1 MAEPKHEIFL
11 SHSGAQK
18 DFVDQLCVDLER
30 VSYIPFF
37 DRRHAS
43 LEKGATFPDRIFD
56 AIRKCRLFVVV
67 LSEDFFTKTKWPMME
82 LAAAVAAQSENPN
95 LKLLPL
101 FFKISVPEFKAEER
115 RADWFKCWTDWA
127 SETSRID
134 VTKWKEALKV
144 VEVWNGIPFP
154 ADMGEVE
161 YRKVIVE
168 TVCRICP
175 NSVFDVSRVVGR
187 ERFCQVLMHLL
198 RMLDSSYIE
207 VTHRKYTSSSCSKNR
222 MLVRI
227 SSTCGFWFFLPQALV
242 FSLLVSLCQN

>member
-115 RADWFKCWTDWA
+115 RAEWFKCWTDWA

-154 ADMGEVE
+154 AGMGEVE
-161 YRKVIVE
+161 YRKLIVE

-175 NSVFDVSRVVGR
+175 NSVFDLSHVVGR
-187 ERFCQVLMHLL
+187 DRFCQVLMHLL

-207 VTHRKYTSSSCSKNR
+207 VTHRKYTSSCCGKNR

-227 SSTCGFWFFLPQALV
+227 S
-242 FSLLVSLCQN
+242 

>member
-1 MAEPKHEIFL
+1 MAEPKHKVFL
-11 SHSGAQK
+11 CHSGAQK

-37 DRRHAS
+37 DRRHES
-43 LEKGATFPDRIFD
+43 LEKGATFPDPLFD
-56 AIRKCRLFVVV
+56 AIRKCRLFVLV

-101 FFKISVPEFKAEER
+101 FFKISVPEFKVEER
-115 RADWFKCWTDWA
+115 RAIWFKRWTDWA

-144 VEVWNGIPFP
+144 VEVWSGIEFP
-154 ADMGEVE
+154 AGKGEVE
-161 YRKVIVE
+161 YRKLIVD

-175 NSVFDVSRVVGR
+175 NRVFDVSRVVGR
-187 ERFCQVLMHLL
+187 ERFCKVFAYLL

-207 VTHRKYTSSSCSKNR
+207 VTPRSIHHP
-222 MLVRI
+222 I
-227 SSTCGFWFFLPQALV
+227 IA
-242 FSLLVSLCQN
+242 